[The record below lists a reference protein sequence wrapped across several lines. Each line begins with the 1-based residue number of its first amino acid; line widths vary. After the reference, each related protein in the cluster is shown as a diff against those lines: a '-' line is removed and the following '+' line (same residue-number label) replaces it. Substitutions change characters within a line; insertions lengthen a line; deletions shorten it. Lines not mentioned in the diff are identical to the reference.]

1 MNWFRKVVGH
11 TVGSLVAEHD
21 AILGR
26 VATLK
31 SETADAVET
40 RSAAMAILAGEV
52 SALNSL
58 KTRLTSHNGQ
68 G

>member
-11 TVGSLVAEHD
+11 TVGSLCDEHD
-21 AILGR
+21 AILAR
-26 VATLK
+26 VETLK
-31 SETADAVET
+31 DETKGAVET

-52 SALNSL
+52 SALNNL
-58 KTRLTSHNGQ
+58 KARLTSHNGQ